1 MQAKLIKALEKQ
13 GFLLDFPDYDSNEEI
28 ILDILKENNPR
39 INLSLPIF
47 LKEEFDY
54 KKIISK
60 TNKKEKKE
68 LDKAILISEKIY
80 KTEKIENIKSNLKE
94 IIKENKIK
102 ADFSKGEFE
111 GYSDSFKESQL
122 NKSGKEQKAIEK
134 QSKLRLNLDMNKSLK
149 VLFSPAKI
157 RIMEKIFNHEK
168 LTNTEL
174 KYYYRAISNINRAV
188 LSPAMVDYLRVIEL
202 SRKEVDS

>member
-13 GFLLDFPDYDSNEEI
+13 GFLLNFPDYDSNEEI

-47 LKEEFDY
+47 LKQEFDY

-60 TNKKEKKE
+60 INKKEKKG
-68 LDKAILISEKIY
+68 LDKAILISEKIC
-80 KTEKIENIKSNLKE
+80 KIENIESNLKE

-102 ADFSKGEFE
+102 ADFSKNEFE

-122 NKSGKEQKAIEK
+122 NKSSKEQKAIEK
-134 QSKLRLNLDMNKSLK
+134 QLKLRLNLDMNKSLK

-188 LSPAMVDYLRVIEL
+188 LSPAMVDYLRVIEI
-202 SRKEVDS
+202 SRKMVVS

>member
-28 ILDILKENNPR
+28 IIDILKENNPR

-47 LKEEFDY
+47 LKEDFDY
-54 KKIISK
+54 TKISSK
-60 TNKKEKKE
+60 INKEEKKE
-68 LDKAILISEKIY
+68 LNKAILLSEKIY
-80 KTEKIENIKSNLKE
+80 KAEKIENISSNLKE
-94 IIKENKIK
+94 IIKKHKIK

-111 GYSDSFKESQL
+111 NYYNSFKESQL

-134 QSKLRLNLDMNKSLK
+134 QSKLRLNLDMNKSLRI
-149 VLFSPAKI
+149 LFSPAKI

-188 LSPAMVDYLRVIEL
+188 LSPALQDYLRVIEV
-202 SRKEVDS
+202 SRKLV